1 MDISHLLYFKEV
13 VEQGSLSKAAKE
25 LFISQPALSAS
36 ISKVEANLGIPLFE
50 RSGKKLILNKAG
62 REYYQSVCK
71 SLSELQ
77 QGRRTALAV
86 SEGLENLI
94 SVGAFT
100 YVTFSTITIP
110 FLNRFPG
117 CQFRLLQLDGDNL
130 GEKMLSG
137 DIDFA
142 YTCTPIETPAIN
154 CYHVLTQRLFLT
166 VASDH
171 PLAYKSYIKL
181 TDVRDEPFVLM
192 EKGTPLR
199 GVVDKIFEEAG
210 FKPKVAYETNHAS
223 LLAGI
228 INSGEAI
235 SIIPDTFSEHKNLT
249 KINISVPQC
258 LHKVYFIWAKD
269 KHFSPAAQ
277 HFLDFVME
285 HYKDYPRELSHL

>member
-1 MDISHLLYFKEV
+1 MDLSHLFYFKEV

-36 ISKVEANLGIPLFE
+36 IAKVEADIGVPLFD
-50 RSGKKLILNKAG
+50 RAGKKLVLNRAG
-62 REYYQSVCK
+62 QEYYHSVCK
-71 SLSELQ
+71 SLSTLQ
-77 QGRRTALAV
+77 QGRQTAIAI
-86 SEGLENLI
+86 SDGLENLI

-110 FLNRFPG
+110 FLNRYPG
-117 CQFRLLQLDGDNL
+117 CQFRLLQLDDDNI

-137 DIDFA
+137 EVDFA
-142 YTCTPIETPAIN
+142 YSCVPVDSPAIN
-154 CYHVLTQRLFLT
+154 CYHMLTQRLFRT

-192 EKGTPLR
+192 QKSTPLR

-210 FKPKVAYETNHAS
+210 FKPNVAYETNHAS

-258 LHKVYFIWAKD
+258 LHKVYLLWPKD
-269 KHFSPAAQ
+269 KQFSPAAQ
-277 HFLDFVME
+277 HFLDFVMD
-285 HYKDYPRELSHL
+285 HYKDYPRDVSYL